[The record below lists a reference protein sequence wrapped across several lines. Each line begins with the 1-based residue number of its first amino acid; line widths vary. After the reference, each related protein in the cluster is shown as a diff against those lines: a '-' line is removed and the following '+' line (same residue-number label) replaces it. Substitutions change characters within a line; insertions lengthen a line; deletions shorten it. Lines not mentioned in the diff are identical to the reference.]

1 MVTRIVVGS
10 DGSEHAQQAVAFA
23 ADLALQLRAEVV
35 LVHAVGMFPP
45 AIASTAG
52 CMMYVPQGIV
62 DESRDALE
70 QRVLTE
76 YAQPLV
82 DAAVPWRA
90 EIRDGW
96 APRVIAAVAGEVGA
110 RFIVVGTRG
119 LHALGELF
127 LGSTSHA
134 LTHQTTVPLI
144 VVPGTRV
151 HRTHHD
157 GAQLAVLSGSSR

>member
-1 MVTRIVVGS
+1 MVTRIVVGT
-10 DGSEHAQQAVAFA
+10 DGSEHAQEAVAFA
-23 ADLALQLRAEVV
+23 ADLASQLRAEVV
-35 LVHAVGMFPP
+35 LVHAVGSFPP

-52 CMMYVPQGIV
+52 MMYVPQGVI
-62 DESRDALE
+62 DESRDVLE
-70 QRVLTE
+70 RRVLTE
-76 YAQPLV
+76 FAQPLV

-96 APRVIAAVAGEVGA
+96 APRVIAQVAREVGA

-134 LTHQTTVPLI
+134 LTHETDVPLI
-144 VVPGTRV
+144 VVPGTRA
-151 HRTHHD
+151 HRTKQD
-157 GAQLAVLSGSSR
+157 GATLAVLGSER